1 MKPGTEGVVG
11 DESDESSNTVVVVSV
26 VVASC
31 VVVIVLGLAVL
42 IVVGVV
48 ATHRNSISKQRPKSI
63 HLHQRRASGESVT
76 SFSPAPSG

>member
-1 MKPGTEGVVG
+1 METNRPSDGGLSE
-11 DESDESSNTVVVVSV
+11 DESGNTGVVVSA

-42 IVVGVV
+42 VVVGVV
-48 ATHRNSISKQRPKSI
+48 TTYRHSISKQRPKSI
-63 HLHQRRASGESVT
+63 HLHQRMSSGESVT